1 MWEEELM
8 WEEEFGSYSGIW
20 RWKVEMGS
28 GKWKWEVES
37 RKVLGVIKVELR

>member
-8 WEEEFGSYSGIW
+8 WEEEFGSYSGIL
-20 RWKVEMGS
+20 GG

>member
-8 WEEEFGSYSGIW
+8 WEVTVEFGG
-20 RWKVEMGS
+20 

-37 RKVLGVIKVELR
+37 RKVLGVMKVELR